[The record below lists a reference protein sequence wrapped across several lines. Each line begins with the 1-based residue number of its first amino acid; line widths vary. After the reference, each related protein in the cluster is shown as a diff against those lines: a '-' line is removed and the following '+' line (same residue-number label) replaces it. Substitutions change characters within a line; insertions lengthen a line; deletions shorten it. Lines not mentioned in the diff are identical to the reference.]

1 MIRVI
6 LLLAFLIIG
15 LIAGPNLIGE
25 KGYVLIALKNTTIE
39 MSVISLGIMLFFAV
53 VGFLIIEWAIKRMVA
68 VVTGSKHWLGSWGER
83 RRQRQFN
90 VGMHALAEGDLL
102 VARKALTKVS
112 SADFEGLNLLA
123 AADVEAKLGNE
134 TQAIGYWQQASEIP
148 GSRLAAK
155 LNMARHEISQGRG
168 AEALSIIETLNAKQK
183 QKPNVIEVWA
193 GALAASEQW
202 HELHSKL
209 DGWKKALGD
218 RYEHWLG
225 LAAQADFAEIAQKD
239 GANELM
245 SEWQKLS
252 RGQKKNISEQKA
264 FIEQLLRQDMHAEA
278 QKHLIAAQK
287 SGPHTDLL
295 PLFKQLVLDNPLPS
309 IKVLEKWLKK
319 DRENVLLYSTLAHVA
334 FHSGDVIL
342 AEKAVNSAL
351 ERGQQQEDIL
361 LLAEIKAGQENPEE
375 ALALYKQGFSAS

>member
-15 LIAGPNLIGE
+15 LIAGPNLVGE

-53 VGFLIIEWAIKRMVA
+53 VGFLIIEWAIKRTLA

-83 RRQRQFN
+83 RRQKQFN
-90 VGMHALAEGDLL
+90 IGMHALAEGDLL

-134 TQAIGYWQQASEIP
+134 TQALGYWQQASEIP
-148 GSRLAAK
+148 GSSLAAK
-155 LNMARHEISQGRG
+155 LSMARHEISQGRG
-168 AEALSIIETLNAKQK
+168 AEALSIIDTLSAKQK

-202 HELHSKL
+202 HELHTKL
-209 DGWKKALGD
+209 DSWKKALGD
-218 RYEHWLG
+218 RYEYWLS

-252 RGQKKNISEQKA
+252 RGQKKNIAEQKA
-264 FIEQLLRQDMHAEA
+264 FIEQLLAQNMHEEA
-278 QKHLIAAQK
+278 QNQLIAAQK
-287 SGPHTDLL
+287 SGPHTELL
-295 PLFKQLVLDNPLPS
+295 PLFKQLVLDKPLPS

-342 AEKAVNSAL
+342 AEKAVKSAL
-351 ERGQQQEDIL
+351 EYGKQQDDIL

-375 ALALYKQGFSAS
+375 ALALYKQGLNAG